1 LEFHITKVQPFF
13 FYGRIMPK
21 ATLTKRLEFC
31 SSHRYHNPQWD
42 DAKNRAVFG
51 ACNNVNTHGHNY
63 LLEVTLRGN
72 IDPVTGMI
80 INLYDLK
87 KILTQVLEQF
97 DHKNLNLDT
106 PYFSERIP
114 TTENLA
120 VTLWNILEK
129 HKDLPA
135 PEALRLYE
143 DETLYAEVTGNF
155 RNEGHPASTGGSA
168 LIARRYAFSAVHQS
182 HTGLMEGNY
191 YVLWIAAKGPI
202 SPDTGQVVNLQTLD
216 QIVRTHI
223 LTRFAQR
230 NLSEDSAF
238 ANIPITD
245 SALAKIIWELLRPH
259 FHAPSLYQ
267 ISVSGQ
273 PGAVACFS
281 A

>member
-1 LEFHITKVQPFF
+1 
-13 FYGRIMPK
+13 MPK

-51 ACNNVNTHGHNY
+51 PCNNVNTHGHNY

-87 KILTQVLEQF
+87 RILNQVLEQF

-120 VTLWNILEK
+120 ITLWHILEK
-129 HKDLPA
+129 HPDLPD

-143 DETLYAEVTGNF
+143 DETLYAEVTVDFMDG
-155 RNEGHPASTGGSA
+155 GHQASTGSSA

-182 HTGLMEGNY
+182 RAGHTEGHSY
-191 YVLWIAAKGPI
+191 DLWIATKGPI
-202 SPDTGQVVNLQTLD
+202 SADTGQVMNVQTLD

-223 LTRFAQR
+223 LTRFDQR
-230 NLSEDSAF
+230 NLSQYHAF
-238 ANIPITD
+238 ANIPVTD
-245 SALAKIIWELLRPH
+245 SSVAQVIWETLSPH
-259 FHAPSLYQ
+259 FHSPPLYRV
-267 ISVSGQ
+267 SVSQQ
-273 PGAVACFS
+273 PGTVANFL